1 MKDFTLVAL
10 LKLMAK
16 RWWIIL
22 LTSIIVAT
30 LTFGY
35 FSFFVPPTYMSNA
48 IIIASN
54 GAIIDSDLNS
64 QESIKSSDLASSFAL
79 IPTYVG
85 ILKTDEPFNRVAA
98 TSGCGYTA
106 DQLKNKISI
115 SVRSE
120 NELFIDIS
128 VVDSDPE
135 KARIIADSF
144 IDVGAKYIV
153 EKLPGAYASPLQLAR
168 KGYKNY
174 PQPITYGIYG
184 FVLAAAITV
193 LILIV
198 ISMFD
203 RSIKNEDD
211 FKSSY
216 KYPVLGVV
224 PDYADAAKGDK

>member
-10 LKLMAK
+10 LKLLAK

-22 LTSIIVAT
+22 LVSVLASV

-35 FSFFVPPTYMSNA
+35 FQFFVQPTYMSSA

-54 GAIIDSDLNS
+54 GGISVDTSESPD
-64 QESIKSSDLASSFAL
+64 SIKSSDLASSFNL

-106 DQLKNKISI
+106 AQLKGKVTV

-120 NELFIDIS
+120 TELFIDVS

-144 IDVGAKYIV
+144 IKLGSEYIL
-153 EKLPGAYASPLQLAR
+153 EMLPGGYAKPLQFA
-168 KGYKNY
+168 KTGVKNY
-174 PQPITYGIYG
+174 PQPTTYTIYA
-184 FVLAAAITV
+184 FVLAAAATI

>member
-22 LTSIIVAT
+22 LTSIVVCA
-30 LTFGY
+30 LTFSY
-35 FSFFVPPTYMSNA
+35 FTFFVPPTYMSTG
-48 IIIASN
+48 IIITSN
-54 GAIIDSDLNS
+54 GGIVDESADADG
-64 QESIKSSDLASSFAL
+64 SIKSSDLASSFNL
-79 IPTYVG
+79 VPTYVG
-85 ILKTDEPFNRVAA
+85 LLKMDEPYNRVAA

-106 DQLKNKISI
+106 SQLKSKISV

-120 NELFIDIS
+120 NELFIDVA

-135 KARIIADSF
+135 KARIITDSF
-144 IDVGAKYIV
+144 ITVGSQFILESLQGGYAKPV
-153 EKLPGAYASPLQLAR
+153 QFAKVGV
-168 KGYKNY
+168 KNY
-174 PQPITYGIYG
+174 PQPTVFAVYG
-184 FVLAAAITV
+184 FVIAAVITV

>member
-22 LTSIIVAT
+22 LTSIIVSA
-30 LTFGY
+30 LAFGY
-35 FSFFVPPTYMSNA
+35 FSFFVPSTYMSNA

-54 GAIIDSDLNS
+54 GGIIDNNVDS
-64 QESIKSSDLASSFAL
+64 QESIKSQDLASSFAL

-98 TSGCGYTA
+98 ISGCGYTA
-106 DQLKNKISI
+106 DQLKGKITI

-120 NELFIDIS
+120 NELFIDVS

-135 KARIIADSF
+135 KAKIIADSF
-144 IDVGAKYIV
+144 IKVGSEYIV
-153 EKLPGAYASPLQLAR
+153 EKLPGAYASPLQQAR

-174 PQPITYGIYG
+174 PQPVTYAIYG
-184 FVLAAAITV
+184 FVLAAVVTV

-224 PDYADAAKGDK
+224 PDYADAAKGEK